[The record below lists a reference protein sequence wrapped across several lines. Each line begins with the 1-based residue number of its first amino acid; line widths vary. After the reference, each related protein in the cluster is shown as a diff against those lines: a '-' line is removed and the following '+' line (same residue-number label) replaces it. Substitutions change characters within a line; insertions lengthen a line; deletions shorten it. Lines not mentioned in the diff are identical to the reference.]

1 MPVSEFSLNS
11 LPEWYRSERETERI
25 IEKLHSVK
33 ELDYYLRNP
42 DEYIRRLAILRL
54 QKLNDKDCVYIL
66 KELIDDPV
74 ESEENKYLAAW
85 VLKSIT
91 KKRIG
96 DTFLSNKYLNTF
108 NGSESFEEL
117 FSINQEDLYPS
128 VEFDFTSSQSYSDIQ
143 LDSDE
148 IVLERDAFFESDFD
162 IKKWFSTFGS
172 RLLKNSLT
180 ALYAVPVFIIK
191 LPMLSGRAIYSFFKK
206 QSDKKHVKLRNMVIA
221 DPEIKNDEIDNIRI
235 KYSKTK
241 PPKIQRRKEERKKI
255 RMNTSFDSTK
265 RFLFNIFYILFFPF
279 RFARKHKLAIICILL
294 VAYSLLAFTDY
305 GRAFTNKYWAVDL
318 IEVQN
323 NTILKVKDY
332 YAFAISE
339 INRLSGINEW
349 KQAEGDGELKLV
361 DVQNKAD
368 PSDLSTKNRMQ
379 YSVTAK
385 KGLNI
390 RELPDP
396 ASKKVGNNSLSFG
409 SIVIYLSKSETDAS
423 GGTWYYIESKD
434 GRIGWVAARYLVEK
448 KEG

>member
-1 MPVSEFSLNS
+1 MPVSEFNLNS

-25 IEKLHSVK
+25 IEKLHSAK

-54 QKLNDKDCVYIL
+54 QKLNDQNCIYVL
-66 KELIDDPV
+66 KEVIDDPV

-96 DTFLSNKYLNTF
+96 DNFISNKYLNAF
-108 NGSESFEEL
+108 NGSESFKEL
-117 FSINQEDLYPS
+117 YSIKQEDLCPS

-148 IVLERDAFFESDFD
+148 TILERDAFFESDFD
-162 IKKWFSTFGS
+162 LKKWFSAFGS
-172 RLLKNSLT
+172 RLIKNLLA
-180 ALYAVPVFIIK
+180 ALCAVPVFIIK
-191 LPMLSGRAIYSFFKK
+191 LPVLIGRKIYAFLKK
-206 QSDKKHVKLRNMVIA
+206 QSDKKRAKSKSMVITDSA
-221 DPEIKNDEIDNIRI
+221 IKDEEINNLRI
-235 KYSKTK
+235 KYSKIK
-241 PPKIQRRKEERKKI
+241 HPKIHGRKEERKKI
-255 RMNTSFDSTK
+255 RMNTFFDSTK
-265 RFLFNIFYILFFPF
+265 RFFFYIFYILFFPF

-294 VAYSLLAFTDY
+294 AAYSLLAFTDY
-305 GRAFTNKYWAVDL
+305 GRAFTNKYWSVDL

-323 NTILKVKDY
+323 NTIQKVKDY
-332 YAFAISE
+332 YAYALSE
-339 INRLSGINEW
+339 FNRLSGINEW
-349 KQAEGDGELKLV
+349 KQAESGGGLKLA

-368 PSDLSTKNRMQ
+368 PSDPAAEKRMK

-396 ASKKVGNNSLSFG
+396 NSKKVGNNSLAFG
-409 SIVIYLSKSETDAS
+409 SIVIYLSKQETDAS
-423 GGTWYYIESKD
+423 GGTWYYIESND
-434 GRIGWVAARYLVEK
+434 GRTGWVAARYLSEK